1 MKLYYF
7 ENYKYDMSVTP
18 DALEV
23 QRRAATWL
31 ALYMWRRGLFLVQY
45 AGMSAAARAE
55 SLASRAMGYQGG
67 MPQGAKLSSK
77 EAFDRWMKGERAYL
91 LELQKEPLFVRLN
104 SLGQFTTV
112 EIQTDDVGEVFSELG
127 EELG

>member
-23 QRRAATWL
+23 QRRASTWL

-55 SLASRAMGYQGG
+55 ALASRAMG
-67 MPQGAKLSSK
+67 
-77 EAFDRWMKGERAYL
+77 
-91 LELQKEPLFVRLN
+91 
-104 SLGQFTTV
+104 
-112 EIQTDDVGEVFSELG
+112 
-127 EELG
+127 